1 MFTAG
6 ETVVYGAQG
15 ICKVEGLTE
24 MTTGREKKSYYVLS
38 PIYTDRSTIYVP
50 TDNENLLAN
59 IRRVLSK
66 KEINSLIDEANA
78 QKADW
83 IEDDLARRE
92 HCSAV
97 IKGGDRMALMQ
108 LIEMLYLHREALK
121 ETKKHFH
128 ISDERYLREAERL
141 IHDEFSFVLGIPR
154 EEVPGYILKRI
165 QK

>member
-6 ETVVYGAQG
+6 ETIIYGAQG
-15 ICKVEGLTE
+15 ICKVEGVTE
-24 MTTGREKKSYYVLS
+24 MTAGREKKSYYMLS

-50 TDNENLLAN
+50 MDNEKLLAN
-59 IRRVLSK
+59 MRYVLSK
-66 KEINSLIDEANA
+66 QEIDRLIDDANK
-78 QKADW
+78 QETTW

-92 HCSAV
+92 HCAAV

-108 LIEMLYLHREALK
+108 LIEMLYLHRESLK

-141 IHDEFSFVLGIPR
+141 IHDEFSFVLEIPR
-154 EEVPGYILKRI
+154 EDVPNYIINRI